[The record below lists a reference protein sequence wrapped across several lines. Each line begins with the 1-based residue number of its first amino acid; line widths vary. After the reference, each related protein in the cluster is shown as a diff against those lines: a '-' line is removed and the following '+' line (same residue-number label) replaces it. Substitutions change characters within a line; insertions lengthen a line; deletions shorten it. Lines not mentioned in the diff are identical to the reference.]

1 MRSNR
6 RLLLAFIL
14 PLFINTCYA
23 EKTVKEHLV
32 DGNQF
37 LITGKYNDAI
47 ISYDAAIAAQDPSDY
62 LSYYKRATAY
72 LSLGRTSSAIDDF
85 STILDLRPGFDK
97 ALLQRAKLYANDGDF
112 SLAKDDLLKHK
123 DATSQEVKDLLE
135 SVQYAEKTSMLG
147 LEAYENKNYDDCIRL
162 MTEVIRIA
170 PQKPQWRLT
179 RSKCHVGKGE
189 IEEATSDL
197 TRVAVLTPSNKDLL
211 LQVASL
217 NFFSLYEPDR
227 ALTQVK
233 SCVHYDPDD
242 KQCKGLF
249 RFMKRIEKEIK
260 KASDSHAQQRYA
272 TALNALVGKT
282 GILHEIDEPLKTLE
296 TQMNAKLPN
305 RLALKVYS
313 LACIIAAESKE
324 TDKAEKWCAATL
336 EIDPNHQQALFSRG
350 EMKLNQNDFEG
361 AVHDL
366 EKAFEASEQQDNRI
380 RQMLQRAQQLLRQS
394 KKRDY
399 YKILDVSRDSDPRTI
414 KKAYRKM
421 AHAWHPDKYSG
432 DLDKAQ
438 VESKMADINQA
449 YEVLNEEETEP
460 LHHGETI
467 EMSDASSSHTKFN
480 RLAEG
485 WQSVTNLVIPPQQ
498 PRSST
503 HIDEDDPILPLPD
516 IKNQLKRKL
525 YLLLEEPASSRA
537 AFWTNVVVS
546 LLIVF
551 SAVTTTIETIPSF
564 RSAKKVISKHD
575 TTYEFRFTI
584 LRLFR
589 LLRLFKSYKYSNAI
603 VMTLEVMMMAFRRS
617 GDALSAL
624 FFFTVTCVVLFSTLL
639 YFAERGIWDE
649 TLQTFVAS
657 DGSPSSF
664 DSIPAAFW
672 FVLVTITTT
681 GYGDMVPTT
690 FIGKLITFPAMM
702 FGVLLIALPSIIVG
716 RNFTIVWES
725 MRRRQFS
732 NRMGTN
738 PMGGGEDILAHET
751 PVTTSGPETNFG
763 ILPNNNEDEILNQIQ
778 QLLALTLQNQS
789 SINRIMSVLE
799 PETNTSCSNHKGK
812 APMLSST
819 REDPFEE

>member
-47 ISYDAAIAAQDPSDY
+47 ISYDAAIAQDPSDY

-112 SLAKDDLLKHK
+112 SLAKNDLLKHK
-123 DATSQEVKDLLE
+123 DATNQEVKDLLE

-147 LEAYENKNYDDCIRL
+147 LEAYENKSYDDCIRL

-197 TRVAVLTPSNKDLL
+197 TRVAVLTPSNKELL

-249 RFMKRIEKEIK
+249 RFMKRLEKEIK

-313 LACIIAAESKE
+313 LACIIAAESKDTE
-324 TDKAEKWCAATL
+324 KAEKWCAATL
-336 EIDPNHQQALFSRG
+336 EIDPNHQEALFSRG

-380 RQMLQRAQQLLRQS
+380 RQMLQRAQQLLRQN
-394 KKRDY
+394 
-399 YKILDVSRDSDPRTI
+399 VSRDSDPKTI

-421 AHAWHPDKYSG
+421 AHTWHPDKYSG
-432 DLDKAQ
+432 DLDKSQ

-449 YEVLNEEETEP
+449 YEVLSDPEKKEQFDNGFDPYDPEAAQQQQHHNP
-460 LHHGETI
+460 FAHHHG
-467 EMSDASSSHTKFN
+467 S
-480 RLAEG
+480 
-485 WQSVTNLVIPPQQ
+485 P
-498 PRSST
+498 
-503 HIDEDDPILPLPD
+503 
-516 IKNQLKRKL
+516 
-525 YLLLEEPASSRA
+525 
-537 AFWTNVVVS
+537 
-546 LLIVF
+546 
-551 SAVTTTIETIPSF
+551 
-564 RSAKKVISKHD
+564 
-575 TTYEFRFTI
+575 
-584 LRLFR
+584 
-589 LLRLFKSYKYSNAI
+589 
-603 VMTLEVMMMAFRRS
+603 
-617 GDALSAL
+617 
-624 FFFTVTCVVLFSTLL
+624 
-639 YFAERGIWDE
+639 FAHH
-649 TLQTFVAS
+649 
-657 DGSPSSF
+657 
-664 DSIPAAFW
+664 
-672 FVLVTITTT
+672 
-681 GYGDMVPTT
+681 
-690 FIGKLITFPAMM
+690 
-702 FGVLLIALPSIIVG
+702 FGG
-716 RNFTIVWES
+716 GGG
-725 MRRRQFS
+725 QFS
-732 NRMGTN
+732 F
-738 PMGGGEDILAHET
+738 
-751 PVTTSGPETNFG
+751 NF
-763 ILPNNNEDEILNQIQ
+763 
-778 QLLALTLQNQS
+778 
-789 SINRIMSVLE
+789 
-799 PETNTSCSNHKGK
+799 
-812 APMLSST
+812 
-819 REDPFEE
+819 